1 MADPYLW
8 LKSFHIVAVTSWMA
22 GLLYLPR
29 LYVYHAE
36 FKPGDGVSNQFKIME
51 HRLARFIMLP
61 AGIATWVFGV
71 IAAIWSGDLWVL
83 PGWLI
88 VKLLLVVILSGFHVL
103 LEWHLREF
111 STDQRRHESR
121 YFRLI
126 NEIPT
131 VLLILIV
138 FVVVV
143 KPI

>member
-8 LKSFHIVAVTSWMA
+8 LKALHIMAVMSWMA

-36 FKPGDGVSNQFKIME
+36 SRLGDAVSSQFKIME
-51 HRLARFIMLP
+51 YRLARFIMLP
-61 AGIATWVFGV
+61 AGIASWIFGL
-71 IAAIWSGDLWVL
+71 AAAGWSGDLWAL
-83 PGWLI
+83 PGWLF
-88 VKLLLVVILSGFHVL
+88 VKLLLVLGLSGFHAL

-111 STDQRRHESR
+111 RMDRRSRESR

-126 NEIPT
+126 NEVPT

-138 FVVVV
+138 FVVVM
-143 KPI
+143 KPF